1 MSWRVELQR
10 SAEKE
15 LKRVSAQN
23 RARIIE
29 ALRRLEAEA
38 FPSGGRKLQNRD
50 GFRIRVGNY
59 RILYTVD
66 SDARVVRVTAIG
78 DRKEV
83 YR

>member
-15 LKRVSAQN
+15 LKRLSAQN
-23 RARIIE
+23 RGRIVE
-29 ALRRLEAEA
+29 TLRRLEAEA
-38 FPSGGRKLQNRD
+38 FPTGVKKLQNRD
-50 GFRIRVGNY
+50 GYRVRVGYY

-66 SDARVVRVTAIG
+66 HSAQVIRVSAIG
-78 DRKEV
+78 DRKDV